1 MDMPERLDDLWSAR
15 DYPVLVA
22 VARRLR
28 EAPRPLM
35 SHELAE
41 VTGLHHQEVVGALT
55 NLGHRHLDVRD
66 ASSEGVRDNYVVG
79 IMPAGLEA
87 VGQWPSPDAAA
98 DRLVAALNAMIDATA
113 DGSPK
118 QSRLKAARDGL
129 LAAGRDVIVDV
140 AGAAI
145 TGRLPM

>member
-1 MDMPERLDDLWSAR
+1 METLERLDDLWSTR

-22 VARRLR
+22 AARRFR
-28 EAPRPLM
+28 EQSRPLM
-35 SHELAE
+35 SHELVEA
-41 VTGLHHQEVVGALT
+41 TGLEHHEVVAALS

-66 ASSEGVRDNYVVG
+66 ASSEGARDNYVVG

-87 VGQWPSPDAAA
+87 VGQWPSPDTAA
-98 DRLVAALNAMIDATA
+98 DRLVAALDALIDTTA
-113 DGSPK
+113 EGSPK

-129 LAAGRDVIVDV
+129 LAAGRDVLVDV

>member
-1 MDMPERLDDLWSAR
+1 METLERLDDLWSTR
-15 DYPVLVA
+15 DYPVLLA
-22 VARRLR
+22 VARLLR
-28 EAPRPLM
+28 DKPRPLM
-35 SHELAE
+35 SHELVEA
-41 VTGLHHQEVVGALT
+41 TGLGHHEVVGALT

-66 ASSEGVRDNYVVG
+66 ASSEGERDSYVVG

-98 DRLVAALNAMIDATA
+98 DRLLAALNTMIDATA

>member
-22 VARRLR
+22 VARLLR

-35 SHELAE
+35 SHELVE

-87 VGQWPSPDAAA
+87 VGQWPNPDAAA

>member
-1 MDMPERLDDLWSAR
+1 
-15 DYPVLVA
+15 
-22 VARRLR
+22 
-28 EAPRPLM
+28 
-35 SHELAE
+35 
-41 VTGLHHQEVVGALT
+41 
-55 NLGHRHLDVRD
+55 
-66 ASSEGVRDNYVVG
+66 
-79 IMPAGLEA
+79 
-87 VGQWPSPDAAA
+87 
-98 DRLVAALNAMIDATA
+98 MIDATA